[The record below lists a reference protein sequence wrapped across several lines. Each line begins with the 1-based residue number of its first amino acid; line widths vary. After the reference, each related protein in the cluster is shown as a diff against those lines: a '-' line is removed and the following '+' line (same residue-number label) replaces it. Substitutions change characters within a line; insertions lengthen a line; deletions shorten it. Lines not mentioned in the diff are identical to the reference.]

1 MSKTKIK
8 EFIELLQDYQDS
20 INKEIINND
29 EALIIWNLMNELEQ
43 KLEDNLS
50 K

>member
-8 EFIELLQDYQDS
+8 EFIELLQDYQGS